1 MANLS
6 RTQQQTAMLGQLLKT
21 AGGRKNSQLHSGL
34 LSVVVVI
41 TCASL
46 ARR

>member
-21 AGGRKNSQLHSGL
+21 AGGRQE
-34 LSVVVVI
+34 
-41 TCASL
+41 
-46 ARR
+46 ARRYPSDRPFVGVVTI